1 MKAMLGA
8 LWLRVKPYLAGRNE
22 NATRDGAPS
31 SAPPAERPRLPDITN
46 LVDDYRRL
54 AATIADSE
62 ELAGGEL
69 RAHLHDPF
77 KRIGASFG
85 RFHVILNE
93 CEADSR
99 SAIDFIQTARK
110 ALGDAK
116 EQLALALANTGHIE
130 LVRALFDD
138 PEGLEADLYVDH
150 VERRAAELKG
160 PIPAT
165 DMKGL
170 ARGPAGP
177 GDKRQRDSG
186 RHGAGGDAGRGAEPN

>member
-1 MKAMLGA
+1 MRAMLGP
-8 LWLRVKPYLAGRNE
+8 LWLRVKGRPIGRNE
-22 NATRDGAPS
+22 SAARGGAPS
-31 SAPPAERPRLPDITN
+31 STPPAERPRLPDIAN

-54 AATIADSE
+54 GATIAASE
-62 ELAGGEL
+62 DLAGDDL
-69 RAHLHDPF
+69 RALLHDPF

-85 RFHVILNE
+85 RFHVVLNE

-116 EQLALALANTGHIE
+116 EQLALALANAGHVE

-150 VERRAAELKG
+150 IERRAAEAQGPVPAPDLKRVL
-160 PIPAT
+160 P
-165 DMKGL
+165 
-170 ARGPAGP
+170 RGGAAGGQAGP
-177 GDKRQRDSG
+177 PNAPDPGDQPS
-186 RHGAGGDAGRGAEPN
+186 